1 MSRAKGGYGSIVNGG
16 ESTLL
21 ARLGLGAPPP
31 RPSVALPTD
40 EEWREISRILFGQ
53 QPLSREARERIA
65 AELPAWSDAATI
77 ATAQAVPT
85 HGPEPTRDSSAVLP
99 VDPLTG
105 RHMQQV
111 DPKSIE
117 ELEVISLGP
126 PTMLELREGWLR
138 LSVIEDT
145 ERNELLLH
153 PRIHERLA
161 ADPLLDFESLNR
173 WVYASVF
180 LTPREDP
187 WLGLVDPSIHTAL
200 PGDGIVAAGN

>member
-1 MSRAKGGYGSIVNGG
+1 
-16 ESTLL
+16 L
-21 ARLGLGAPPP
+21 
-31 RPSVALPTD
+31 LPTD

-53 QPLSREARERIA
+53 QPLSRAARERIA
-65 AELPAWSDAATI
+65 AELPAWSDATTI
-77 ATAQAVPT
+77 ATAQAVT
-85 HGPEPTRDSSAVLP
+85 NGPEWTGDSSAVNS

-117 ELEVISLGP
+117 ELEVISLGSLGP

-200 PGDGIVAAGN
+200 PGDGIVAAGR